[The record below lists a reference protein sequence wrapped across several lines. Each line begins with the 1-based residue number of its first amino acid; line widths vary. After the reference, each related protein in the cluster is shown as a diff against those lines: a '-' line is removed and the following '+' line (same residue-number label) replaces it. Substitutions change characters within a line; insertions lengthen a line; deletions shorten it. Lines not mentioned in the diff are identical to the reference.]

1 MTKGKTWTKQTLQN
15 LSKRLRI
22 SERQSRLLTDII
34 LGWQQ
39 LAAMPRQTPLALE
52 FVDQMEHH
60 DPSHTVLN
68 FFAPVWTFLARHS
81 HDTNRQEMITFVT
94 ITETTFGDRRKVP
107 LPVSGHD
114 VMVAIPGIRGP
125 EIGSLVEKLKRAYYN
140 GEWRTRHE
148 GLDFIRQLHFS

>member
-1 MTKGKTWTKQTLQN
+1 
-15 LSKRLRI
+15 
-22 SERQSRLLTDII
+22 
-34 LGWQQ
+34 
-39 LAAMPRQTPLALE
+39 
-52 FVDQMEHH
+52 
-60 DPSHTVLN
+60 
-68 FFAPVWTFLARHS
+68 
-81 HDTNRQEMITFVT
+81 MITFVT